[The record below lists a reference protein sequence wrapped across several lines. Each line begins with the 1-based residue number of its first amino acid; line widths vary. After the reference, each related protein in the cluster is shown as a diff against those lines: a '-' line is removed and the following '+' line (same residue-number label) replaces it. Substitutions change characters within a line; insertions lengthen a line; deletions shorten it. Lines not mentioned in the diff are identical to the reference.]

1 MLRSIARPSLAY
13 DLIALADGGQ
23 IVIGRDSDSNLK
35 LECDHIPF
43 LLSRKHASL
52 NFTDGHGGMALI
64 DCGSTNGTYASRGG
78 QMLKRLDSRQLWQL
92 RASDTIGFGGP
103 EMIVA
108 GRDTNVP
115 NPFLFV
121 YYPVEDEI
129 EAEAGGSQQSEQ
141 IPYLRAQQV
150 SPTTHQVRIIAQEY
164 THF

>member
-1 MLRSIARPSLAY
+1 MLRSISRPSLAY
-13 DLIALADGGQ
+13 DLIALADGGR

-52 NFTDGHGGMALI
+52 TFTDVHGGMSLI
-64 DCGSTNGTYASRGG
+64 DCGSTNGTYTSRGG
-78 QMLKRLDSRQLWQL
+78 QTLTRLGSRQLWQL

-108 GRDTNVP
+108 GRETSVP

-121 YYPVEDEI
+121 YYPVEDEV
-129 EAEAGGSQQSEQ
+129 EAEEEGSQQSEQ
-141 IPYLRAQQV
+141 IPYLQAQAV
-150 SPTTHQVRIIAQEY
+150 SPLTHQVCIML
-164 THF
+164 